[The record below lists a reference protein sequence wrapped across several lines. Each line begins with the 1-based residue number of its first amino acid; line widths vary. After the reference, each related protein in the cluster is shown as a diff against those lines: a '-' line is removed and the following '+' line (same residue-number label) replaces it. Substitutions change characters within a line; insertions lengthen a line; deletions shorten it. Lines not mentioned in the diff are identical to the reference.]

1 MAEHIGRES
10 AVGLAIEG
18 TRGTAE
24 ASASKWLKKSTA
36 TLLPEVE
43 KVIDDSSF
51 GRLEDAEEARTVREW
66 YQGTVDGVL
75 HADAI
80 GYPLAQMYGE
90 VTSTTVTG
98 AVTEHEFEL
107 EQSITHP
114 TLTLFMTDPVKS
126 ERYNG
131 GVVSSLA
138 INATTDDYLRY
149 SMEVLARSATSHTD
163 TLDYDTEYDF
173 IGRDITVKMAATE
186 GDLTTAVALPIKSL
200 NINYTTGAIS
210 DWVFGSNTPELY
222 NGAFAIEFDFTKN
235 HTDTT
240 FEALYKGD
248 DARYFE
254 ITIKGD
260 NVLTGGN
267 APELRFLFNKV
278 KVTDYSVDDAS
289 NELREESVTCK
300 ALYNVTDEAQS
311 TVYLKN
317 LTAEYINSGS

>member
-1 MAEHIGRES
+1 MSTHIGRES
-10 AVGLAIEG
+10 AVGVAIEG

-24 ASASKWLKKSTA
+24 ASASKWFKKSTS
-36 TLLPEVE
+36 TVLPEVE

-75 HADAI
+75 HADAV
-80 GYPLAQMYGE
+80 GYPLAQMYGD

-98 AVTEHEFEL
+98 AVTAHEFEL

-114 TLTLFMTDPVKS
+114 TLTFFKEDPVKK
-126 ERYNG
+126 EKYNG
-131 GVVSSLA
+131 GVVSTLG
-138 INATTDDYLRY
+138 ITATTDDYVRY
-149 SMEVLARSATSHTD
+149 TMEVLAKSASAHTD
-163 TLDYDTEYDF
+163 TVSYDTEYDF
-173 IGRDITVKMAATE
+173 IGRDITVKMAEEE
-186 GDLTTAVALPIKSL
+186 GDLATAPALPIKSL
-200 NINYTTGAIS
+200 NINYETGAIS
-210 DWVFGSNTPELY
+210 DWVFGSNTAQHY

-235 HTDTT
+235 YTNST
-240 FEALYKGD
+240 FETLYKGD

-260 NVLTGGN
+260 EVLTGSN

-278 KVTDYSVDDAS
+278 KVTDYDVDDAS

-300 ALYNVTDEAQS
+300 ALYNVEDEAQS
-311 TVYLKN
+311 SVYLKN
-317 LTAEYINSGS
+317 LTAEYITGS